1 MWLNMWLKMWLK
13 MAKDVAKDEVPL
25 VEIPP
30 EFFTIDQ
37 QQGLAALAYPLRR
50 HIENAGQMPLISILG
65 STKTKTVV
73 RINRGLANDNQIPA
87 FPFDRDGS
95 GGKKL
100 KPPARR

>member
-1 MWLNMWLKMWLK
+1 
-13 MAKDVAKDEVPL
+13 
-25 VEIPP
+25 
-30 EFFTIDQ
+30 
-37 QQGLAALAYPLRR
+37 
-50 HIENAGQMPLISILG
+50 MPLISILG

-73 RINRGLANDNQIPA
+73 RINRGLVNDKQIPA